1 MDERTVKTHWGLAL
15 MVFGAL
21 GTPAL
26 LPAQACF
33 RGRPQPACRSFWLTE
48 AEAGL
53 VLAGRNGLPGENLRL
68 GIEVGWMHA
77 IGARS
82 AIGGGIAAGHDQSE
96 YASLRPRYRR
106 WLTGTWALD
115 VSPGIRWTPGRIETV
130 EARLAVSWRDLAGV
144 WTEVDADLLG
154 GAGAR
159 WLAGIRSG
167 GEAGVVSYIIGAIT
181 GAIYV
186 LTFPRD

>member
-1 MDERTVKTHWGLAL
+1 MAL
-15 MVFGAL
+15 VVFGAL
-21 GTPAL
+21 GTPVL

-33 RGRPQPACRSFWLTE
+33 RGRPQPVCRSFWLTE

-53 VLAGRNGLPGENLRL
+53 VLAGRTGFQGEHVRL

-77 IGARS
+77 LGARS
-82 AIGGGIAAGHDQSE
+82 AIGGGIAAGYDQSE

-130 EARLAVSWRDLAGV
+130 EARLAVSWRDWAGV
-144 WTEVDADLLG
+144 WTEVDADALG
-154 GAGAR
+154 GAGVR

-181 GAIYV
+181 GAIYI
-186 LTFPRD
+186 LSLPRD

>member
-1 MDERTVKTHWGLAL
+1 MHERTVKTRWGLVL

-21 GTPAL
+21 ATPVP
-26 LPAQACF
+26 LPGQACF
-33 RGRPQPACRSFWLTE
+33 RGRPQPACGSFWLTE
-48 AEAGL
+48 ADAGV
-53 VLAGRNGLPGENLRL
+53 VLAGRNGLRGENLRL

-77 IGARS
+77 IGERS
-82 AIGGGIAAGHDQSE
+82 AIGGGIAGGYDLGE

-115 VSPGIRWTPGRIETV
+115 LSPGIRWTPGRIETV
-130 EARLAVSWRDLAGV
+130 EARVAVGWRDLAAV

-154 GAGAR
+154 GAGVR

-186 LTFPRD
+186 LRLPRD

>member
-1 MDERTVKTHWGLAL
+1 VKTLWVPGLL
-15 MVFGAL
+15 VVGAL
-21 GTPAL
+21 CAPAL

-48 AEAGL
+48 AEAGTAL
-53 VLAGRNGLPGENLRL
+53 VGRNRPSGNLRL

-77 IGARS
+77 LGQRS
-82 AIGGGIAAGHDQSE
+82 AIGGGIAAVYDQSA

-106 WLTGTWALD
+106 WLSGTWALD
-115 VSPGIRWTPGRIETV
+115 LSPGIRWTPGRIETV
-130 EARLAVSWRDLAGV
+130 EARLALSWRDLGGV
-144 WTEVDADLLG
+144 WTEVDGDLLG
-154 GAGAR
+154 SGGIR

-167 GEAGVVSYIIGAIT
+167 GQVGIGSYVVGVIV

-186 LTFPRD
+186 LSFPRD